1 MLVSVPAASM
11 SEREVDS
18 VVVGRA
24 ATAADLP
31 GVVTCLARAFHE
43 DPLWGQWSFP
53 DEATRPRLLTRFV
66 EFWMESAL
74 HPPWL
79 RVADGCAA
87 VAVWMPPGVKELTE
101 EQERRLGSVLDDL
114 FGYRAPEL
122 EALFAQF
129 EAHHPEE
136 PLHYSLGWWATDP
149 RHAGRGIGTAV
160 IREDLARID
169 AEHMPAYLEN
179 TNPRNLPRY
188 EALGFRAR
196 STFGPPG
203 GPVVTTMW
211 RDAR

>member
-1 MLVSVPAASM
+1 MSARVPAASM
-11 SEREVDS
+11 SDRAIES
-18 VVVGRA
+18 VMVGRA

-31 GVVTCLARAFHE
+31 GVVTCLARAFHN
-43 DPLWGQWSFP
+43 DPLWGQWAFP
-53 DEATRPRLLTRFV
+53 DESTRPRLLKGFV

-79 RVADGCAA
+79 RVADDCAA

-101 EQERRLGSVLDDL
+101 EQELRLPSVLEGL
-114 FGYRAPEL
+114 FGPRAPEL
-122 EALFAQF
+122 EALLAQF
-129 EAHHPEE
+129 ETHHPDEA
-136 PLHYSLGWWATDP
+136 PHYHLGWWATDP

-169 AEHMPAYLEN
+169 AEHMPAYLES
-179 TNPRNLPRY
+179 TNPRNIPRY

-196 STFGPPG
+196 STLGPDG

-211 RDAR
+211 RDAG